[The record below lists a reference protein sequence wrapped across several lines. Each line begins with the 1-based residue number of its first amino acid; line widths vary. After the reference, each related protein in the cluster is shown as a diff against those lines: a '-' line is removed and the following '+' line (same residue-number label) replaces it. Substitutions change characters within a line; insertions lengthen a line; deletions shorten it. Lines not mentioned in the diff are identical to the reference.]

1 MFSFNGKFM
10 TLMLFTFLF
19 FISVACL
26 DGCGSI
32 DDEAPKTFFKVY
44 RENGDGSYTVWE
56 MVSEPEENGGMV
68 SWRDSDNLKKTISG
82 KITIEEH
89 LLSER
94 SQLEKRETPDE

>member
-26 DGCGSI
+26 NSCGGTG
-32 DDEAPKTFFKVY
+32 DEVPKTCFKVY
-44 RENGDGSYTVWE
+44 RENRDGSYTVWE
-56 MVSEPEENGGMV
+56 MIDEPTKKGGMV
-68 SWRDSDNLKKTISG
+68 SWRDNDNLKKTISG
-82 KITIEEH
+82 NITIEEH

-94 SQLEKRETPDE
+94 SERGETPDE